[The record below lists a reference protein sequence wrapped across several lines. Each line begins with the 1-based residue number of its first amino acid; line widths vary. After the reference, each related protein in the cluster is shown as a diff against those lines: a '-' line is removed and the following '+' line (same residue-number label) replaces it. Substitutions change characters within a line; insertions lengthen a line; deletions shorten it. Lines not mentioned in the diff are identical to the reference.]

1 METLPRRPASNHRA
15 EWQEYWNAL
24 GMPWRKEPE
33 IDSERQRF
41 LSERRMINPDVRKG
55 KYPFRDQNGSIELH
69 RADLEWLL
77 ATHESD
83 GVVGPVEW
91 ANEQH
96 QHRTGLDLRGADLRK
111 AKLERLPLARAQLS
125 FAGVEQRTYPDP
137 ITDEQASWSVAQVGK
152 LTVVEAELQGAY
164 LNGLDLEEVH
174 LEETNLERA
183 EISGANLSG
192 AFIKSANLCRAD
204 LSDSTL
210 DDARILGSIRNRT
223 KLNHANLTNASFE
236 NVEVEDMEAIR
247 ADFTKAK
254 LKDSSFIRSHLEFAV
269 FEDAH
274 LANVRIRP
282 EIFEPAEKVH
292 LVGARFKGAHLQG
305 SFFEDVV
312 LSGCS
317 FEKADLSG
325 AKFVDAR
332 FAGSVL
338 PIEQVEIIKPWISQ
352 ENLDNIRRGAILT
365 NAQLDR
371 NTQMIRCVFTDR
383 GSAGA
388 YLESVRW
395 NGARLGEANW
405 ESLAQLG
412 NEFTARHPS
421 QEVPLLYWVDSIGQ
435 GSGFANAEAA
445 NIQLANVLKG
455 SDRLAEA
462 QYFEY
467 RASLCHLSLLR
478 KHLRRNFLKW
488 ALSEIAWA
496 TTGYGYK
503 LWRIIATYLFSL
515 VFFAFIYW
523 RQGVHSPGAGE
534 SSLQAL
540 WDSFLI
546 SLSAIHGR
554 TVFEPI
560 GAWSAAAWTAGLESV
575 WGIVIEAL
583 FVAML
588 IQRLFRR

>member
-1 METLPRRPASNHRA
+1 MEYLPRRPANTHRK
-15 EWQEYWNAL
+15 EWQEYWKAL
-24 GMPWRKEPE
+24 GMPWREEPE
-33 IDSERQRF
+33 IDGERQQF
-41 LSERRMINPDVRKG
+41 LSDRRMVSPNVRRG
-55 KYPFRDQNGSIELH
+55 IYPFRDQTGGIVLS

-83 GVVGPVEW
+83 GIVGPVEW
-91 ANEQH
+91 SNQQH
-96 QHRTGLDLRGADLRK
+96 QQRSGLDLRGADLRK
-111 AKLERLPLARAQLS
+111 ARLERLPLARAQLS
-125 FAGVEQRTYPDP
+125 FVLSEQRTYPDP
-137 ITDEQASWSVAQVGK
+137 ITKEQESWSVAQVGK

-164 LNGLDLEEVH
+164 LNGLDLEEAH
-174 LEETNLERA
+174 LEKTNLERA

-204 LSDSTL
+204 LSGSTL

-254 LKDSSFIRSHLEFAV
+254 LRDSSFIRTHLEFAI
-269 FEDAH
+269 FEDSH
-274 LANVRIRP
+274 LENVRIRT
-282 EIFEPAEKVH
+282 EIVEPAEKVH
-292 LVGARFKGAHLQG
+292 LVGSRFNGAQLKG
-305 SFFEDVV
+305 SIFCDVI
-312 LSGCS
+312 LSDCS
-317 FEKADLSG
+317 FAEADLSG
-325 AKFVDAR
+325 ATFVDAR

-338 PIEQVEIIKPWISQ
+338 PAEQIELIKPWISQ
-352 ENLDNIRRGAILT
+352 EDLGNVRRGAILT
-365 NAQLDR
+365 NAQLDHGTR
-371 NTQMIRCVFTDR
+371 MIRCVFTER

-405 ESLAQLG
+405 ESLAPLG
-412 NEFTARHPS
+412 NEFAARNPS
-421 QEVPLLYWVDSIGQ
+421 QGYTPLYWVDSIGQ
-435 GSGFANAEAA
+435 GFEFANAEAA
-445 NIQLANVLKG
+445 NMQVANVLRD
-455 SDRLAEA
+455 SLRFREA

-467 RASLCHLSLLR
+467 RAQLCQRALLR
-478 KHLRRNFLKW
+478 KRLRQNAFKW
-488 ALSEIAWA
+488 VWSWVAWA

-503 LWRIIATYLFSL
+503 LWRITATYLFSL

-523 RQGVHSPGAGE
+523 RQGVHSSGAGG

-540 WDSFLI
+540 WESFLI

-554 TVFEPI
+554 TVFEPL
-560 GAWSAAAWTAGLESV
+560 GAWSAAAWTAGVESV